1 VRNAPIRALNR
12 RHGYKLEPGLVILRD
27 TLSAP
32 D

>member
-1 VRNAPIRALNR
+1 VRNAPILALNQ

-27 TLSAP
+27 ALSGQ